1 MNFVLSDHR
10 ISDKL
15 KDMFLKNNDETNHII
30 KKGIMSISTII
41 KHEMVMDVDVQMV

>member
-15 KDMFLKNNDETNHII
+15 KNMFLKNNDETNHII

-41 KHEMVMDVDVQMV
+41 KHEMVMDVDVEMV

>member
-15 KDMFLKNNDETNHII
+15 KNMFLKNNDETNHII
-30 KKGIMSISTII
+30 KKGTMSISTIT
-41 KHEMVMDVDVQMV
+41 KHEMVMDVDVEMV